1 MESWSRSARWCV
13 AIATAASLVLAAAA
27 PANAASQA
35 PGTGKPPAGTG
46 INTPA
51 AFANPLC
58 DKTQGPYGK
67 LDFVIKGGAPDPGGG
82 PVCVAVWKGKNNGG
96 ATYQGVTKES
106 VKVVAL
112 VPNDQQ
118 YASLPV
124 KPMNNATGQ
133 PGAVQAAFEDALPA
147 YTHVFETYGRTV
159 DLEYVVSS
167 GDDETAQR
175 SDAVGVLA
183 MKPFAVF
190 DANMSSHPVFETQI
204 AAAKVPMF
212 GPGGALTATQKQAPY
227 RWGQADINAAALNV
241 AEFAGKQLAGKK
253 AQYAGDTALQNKT
266 RNLGVVY
273 SDTVIDTGRFNNAL
287 KKYGAKIDPR
297 NYITYPASG
306 SITGDPTVAQEQA
319 PTTVTKFKAAGVTTI
334 ILLADSAMITA
345 LTKQATTQDYHPE
358 WIIAAYNYSDLALI
372 ARGYDQS
379 QWSHAFGLS
388 NLPPLSPTVTSS
400 AGASVDDP
408 VQWYWGKGKGTTS
421 ATAFE
426 GLQWVM
432 SGIMYA
438 GPNLTPKTFQQGLF
452 SVPGAG
458 GAASDDPFS
467 VQHGYGKTAGL
478 PYDEYL
484 RGNQDFVAVWWD
496 PTTVASSFG
505 TPPAPGTLGY
515 LDGGKRYNAGHWP
528 TKALTFFNKDNAIYQ
543 PPPTGGQQL
552 VPVPCHGC
560 PSETG
565 HGEPPSA

>member
-1 MESWSRSARWCV
+1 MQAWSRNTRWWV
-13 AIATAASLVLAAAA
+13 AVAVVAPLVLVTAV
-27 PANAASQA
+27 PAGAGSRA
-35 PGTGKPPAGTG
+35 PGTGTPPAGTG

-58 DKTQGPYGK
+58 DKSQGPYGK

-82 PVCVAVWKGKNNGG
+82 PICVAVWKGKNNGG
-96 ATYQGVTKES
+96 ATYEGVTKDS

-124 KPMNNATGQ
+124 KPMDNATGQ
-133 PGAVQAAFEDALPA
+133 SGTVQAALADALPA
-147 YTHVFETYGRTV
+147 YAHVFETYGRTV
-159 DLEYVVSS
+159 DLEYVTSS

-175 SDAVGVLA
+175 ADAVTVLA
-183 MKPFAVF
+183 KKPFAVF
-190 DANMSSHPVFETQI
+190 DADMTSHPVFETQI
-204 AAAKVPMF
+204 AAAKVPVF
-212 GPGGALTATQKQAPY
+212 GSGGSLTATQKQAPY

-253 AQYAGDTALQNKT
+253 AQYAGDAALRNQT

-273 SDTVIDTGRFNNAL
+273 SNTVIDTGLFSGAL
-287 KKYGAKIDPR
+287 KKYGAKIDPG
-297 NYITYPASG
+297 NYITYTASG
-306 SITGDPTVAQEQA
+306 AVTGDPSVAQEQA
-319 PTTVTKFKAAGVTTI
+319 PTAITKLKAAGVTTI
-334 ILLADSAMITA
+334 IVLADSAMITA
-345 LTKQATTQDYHPE
+345 LTRQATAQDYHPE
-358 WIIAAYNYSDLALI
+358 WIISAYNYSDLALI

-379 QWSHAFGLS
+379 QWAHAFGIS
-388 NLPPLSPTVTSS
+388 NLPPFSS
-400 AGASVDDP
+400 ALTGPGASVDDP

-426 GLQWVM
+426 GLQWAM

-438 GPNLTPKTFQQGLF
+438 GPDLTPKTFQQGFF

-458 GAASDDPFS
+458 GAASNDPFS

-496 PTTVASSFG
+496 PNTVASSLG
-505 TPPAPGTLGY
+505 LPPAPGTLWY
-515 LDGGKRYNAGHWP
+515 LDGAQRYNAGHWP
-528 TKALTFFNKDNAIYQ
+528 TKKLTFFDKANAIYQ
-543 PPPTGGQQL
+543 PPADGGEKL

-565 HGEPPSA
+565 QGEPPSA